1 MGPPPALVERQ
12 RQVPVWDGP
21 RAPRAVHDEAVAWHR
36 FRLRRRQTHA
46 DAVLLQI
53 LVLDS

>member
-1 MGPPPALVERQ
+1 MGPPPALVECQ
-12 RQVPVWDGP
+12 RQVPVGDGP